1 MRNKRAQVMAAAAK
15 AEAEQQ
21 KKVQILAWGVAATML
36 VIGLAGALQLY
47 NVLTSKASFSSG
59 SPAPAVEQAPAH

>member
-1 MRNKRAQVMAAAAK
+1 MRNQRAQVAVAAK

-36 VIGLAGALQLY
+36 VIGLAGAMQLY
-47 NVLTSKASFSSG
+47 NVLASKASF